1 MIQRVPNFL
10 TKRECQWYIDWYEGN
25 RNRIFTE
32 TNEYV
37 ENYEGIEVDVRNED
51 FPLFKKISPQIMEFL
66 RIQKTDVNVNPI
78 QKPHTHETPNNFVIF
93 LNEGFEG
100 GELIFESGE
109 VFKPEVGTMIMFER
123 EGHYPKRVTRGE
135 RWVMVSFLNSGF
147 KWNKEL
153 L

>member
-10 TKRECQWYIDWYEGN
+10 TKGECQWYIDWYEGN
-25 RNRIFTE
+25 RNMIFTE

-37 ENYEGIEVDVRNED
+37 ENYEGIEVDIKNKN
-51 FPLFKKISPQIMEFL
+51 FPLFKKVSPQIMEFL
-66 RIQKTDVNVNPI
+66 RIQKTNPNVNPI

-109 VFKPEVGTMIMFER
+109 VFKPEVGTMIMFED
-123 EGHYPKRVTRGE
+123 EPHYPMPVTKGE
-135 RWVMVSFLNSGF
+135 RWVIACFLNSKF
-147 KWNKEL
+147 NPKKVL
-153 L
+153 I